1 MYGIDISNWQAGIN
15 LAAVPA
21 DFVIIKATG
30 GAGFVNMAFRA
41 QLAAARADGQRV
53 GLYHFVRDGW
63 TNTTAEQEAAHF
75 LQTIEGHHAGAI
87 LVLDW
92 EDVPNKPSIVANL
105 AWAKRWLDIVSAAT
119 GKKPLLYMNL
129 SVANSYDW
137 SAIAPAHPLWLA
149 WYWDNNPM
157 HGYVNRAAPA
167 VKHWGT
173 PAIWQYTQ
181 YGRLPG
187 YSGDLDLNIAY
198 TNPWETRQLL
208 IPGVEGLYLP

>member
-30 GAGFVNMAFRA
+30 GIGFTNPHFQA

-63 TNTTAEQEAAHF
+63 KGTTAEQEAMYF
-75 LQTIEGHHAGAI
+75 LRTIEGHHDGAV

-92 EDVPNKPSIVANL
+92 EADNVADL
-105 AWAKRWLDIVSAAT
+105 AWAKRWLDIVYKAT
-119 GKKPLLYMNL
+119 GKRALLYMNL

-137 SAIAPAHPLWLA
+137 SAIAPDHPLWLA
-149 WYWDNNPM
+149 WYWDNNPL
-157 HGYVNRAAPA
+157 HGYQNRPAPV

-181 YGRLPG
+181 HGRLPG
-187 YSGDLDLNIAY
+187 YAGDLDLNIAY
-198 TNPWETRQLL
+198 TNPWATRQLL